1 MKETP
6 QGLENVSALILE
18 RQRIEAWLATLE
30 ARKASTP
37 DHVYQRVRGDYST
50 RLKTI
55 TEQLIA
61 RSTAL
66 KAHVDQLSKRLAQFE
81 AEAQRFKDVR
91 AESELRMQVGE
102 LSVPEWNAKARE
114 CDDGIARL
122 TEAQAQARGALAQA
136 REILAMVTGQSNGAA
151 PTPSSTSS
159 PRLPSVTS
167 TSSPRVPAVP
177 STSSPRV
184 SRPVGIEGLLTND
197 NSGSAAMPPNDG
209 TNMNEL
215 EFLNSVVGGGHA
227 PPNNNGGK
235 PPAPN
240 TIELETEGAPDLAQT
255 LLNRVNERA
264 KSNLREDGDADS
276 LLKGVG
282 TPKPGNK
289 DNPLA
294 ANVTESNPIVLKPQ
308 GGPER
313 HKTLKCQECGTMNYP
328 TEWYCERC
336 GAELV
341 SM

>member
-1 MKETP
+1 MTKDAQP
-6 QGLENVSALILE
+6 VPDNVPALILE
-18 RQRIEAWLATLE
+18 RQRIESWLATLD

-37 DHVYQRVRGDYST
+37 DHVYQRVKGDYAA

-55 TEQLIA
+55 TEQLVA
-61 RSTAL
+61 RSAAL
-66 KAHVDQLSKRLAQFE
+66 KSHVDQLTARLTQIE
-81 AEAQRFKDVR
+81 SEAQRFKDVR

-102 LSVPEWNAKARE
+102 LSVADWNAKARE

-136 REILAMVTGQSNGAA
+136 REILAMASGHANGSGPTPSVPPRRA

-159 PRLPSVTS
+159 PRLP
-167 TSSPRVPAVP
+167 RVP
-177 STSSPRV
+177 
-184 SRPVGIEGLLTND
+184 PVEGLQH
-197 NSGSAAMPPNDG
+197 NDG
-209 TNMNEL
+209 SGNGAKPPAPDGANMNEL
-215 EFLNSVVGGGHA
+215 DFLNSVVGGQPGQKGTA
-227 PPNNNGGK
+227 QPPGK
-235 PPAPN
+235 N
-240 TIELETEGAPDLAQT
+240 QMELETEGAPDLAET
-255 LLNRVNERA
+255 LLNRVNQR
-264 KSNLREDGDADS
+264 SNGSLREDGDADS

-289 DNPLA
+289 TNPLA
-294 ANVTESNPIVLKPQ
+294 ANVTESNPIVLRPQ

-341 SM
+341 SV